1 MVPLRSK
8 PCRGALAE
16 RDRER
21 VGVIE
26 TTRSSGPSGQTAGAV
41 TVAIPLQASVGPKT
55 RSAGRNLLYSIQ
67 DPPTGWVGG
76 SKPLVAQR

>member
-8 PCRGALAE
+8 TCRGALAE

-26 TTRSSGPSGQTAGAV
+26 MTRSTERGGTSAGAI

>member
-8 PCRGALAE
+8 TCRGALAE

-26 TTRSSGPSGQTAGAV
+26 TTNSQESSGRAAGGV
-41 TVAIPLQASVGPKT
+41 SVAILRQASVGPKT
-55 RSAGRNLLYSIQ
+55 RSAGRNLLSMQACRGYE
-67 DPPTGWVGG
+67 G
-76 SKPLVAQR
+76 R